1 MICDNGDGRLSQFYT
16 HKEMTR
22 ICRTSKLRLLVLWF
36 LCLHH
41 ITVSF
46 QFHNGRP
53 RNSLALSSAVTV
65 GEETVGEET
74 SSYDF
79 CSPVM
84 KVFIED
90 TDAYGIM
97 YNGNYLRSYD
107 RALYHSVEAQSKIED
122 DDSWSIVSLGH
133 QKFLASPALGAE
145 FIIQGRSKQ
154 QESSTLRTWDLQMT
168 SPDGATVFN
177 IATDLKIA
185 IPKETNTDNMFSLRL
200 IEPFEVKEAATI
212 TSLDEFVIHRDEI
225 DAHWTGHIPLRNVL
239 NLFERSR
246 SNLLGGPDT
255 LQRLKENDGI
265 LVVVTSVSDCSLID
279 ENVSVHAGQKVVVET
294 AYVIK
299 RKGMIVECFQTLK
312 SACGSRL
319 AQGKI
324 TLMMISDARRRPTSK
339 LPAWLKEK
347 LGL

>member
-1 MICDNGDGRLSQFYT
+1 
-16 HKEMTR
+16 MTR
-22 ICRTSKLRLLVLWF
+22 IFRITKLRLLVLCF
-36 LCLHH
+36 FCLDH

-53 RNSLALSSAVTV
+53 RNSLALSSAV
-65 GEETVGEET
+65 TVGEET

-97 YNGNYLRSYD
+97 YNVNYLRSYD
-107 RALYHSVEAQSKIED
+107 RALYLSVEAQSKIE

-133 QKFLASPALGAE
+133 QKFLASPALGAD

-154 QESSTLRTWDLQMT
+154 HESSTLRIWDLQMT

-200 IEPFEVKEAATI
+200 TEPFEVKEAATK

-225 DAHWTGHIPLRNVL
+225 DAHWTGHLPLRNVL

-246 SNLLGGPDT
+246 SNLLGGPDN

-279 ENVSVHAGQKVVVET
+279 ENVSVHAGQQVIVET
-294 AYVIK
+294 ASVIK

-324 TLMMISDARRRPTSK
+324 TLVMISDARRRPTSK

-347 LGL
+347 LGF